1 MLKEHIPV
9 EEVEVGLRP
18 VEVARRVEE
27 VEVAFGLLKLRDALK
42 RFKWPS
48 AC

>member
-1 MLKEHIPV
+1 LKKLKGLNLPAEGW
-9 EEVEVGLRP
+9 VGLRP

-27 VEVAFGLLKLRDALK
+27 VEGVKPASRRLGRPA
-42 RFKWPS
+42 